1 MGGGEVSCD
10 MGDGVRGTCLIKCGT
25 CEDGGG
31 VMEDVVGGA
40 GDVYF
45 ERSYCGIRFEVESI
59 VLG

>member
-1 MGGGEVSCD
+1 

-45 ERSYCGIRFEVESI
+45 ERSYCGIRIEVESI